1 MLKFKKSSYISL
13 PKKESSLPEGLW
25 MKCDGCGQMLYK
37 EDVVNNHY
45 SCYKCGKYFRLSTRK
60 RIRLIADKGSFQE
73 WDTGIESFDP
83 LAYPG
88 YPEKL
93 QALKERW
100 KLDEAVTTGQCTI
113 HGEETVLCIC
123 DAHFLM
129 GSMGYVV
136 GEKIT
141 RAVEKATERKLP
153 IIIFT
158 CSGGARMQEG
168 ISSLMQMAKTSAAL
182 KKHSDAGLLY
192 LTVLTDPTTGGVT
205 ASIAMLGDSI
215 LAEPGALVGFAG
227 PRVIEQTI
235 GQKLPEGFQRS
246 EFLVEHG
253 LIDGIIRRETMKDT
267 LGKLL
272 QMHHRVTK
280 EEALI
285 LTKLKVPQQK
295 LGKQEMEAWD
305 RVMIARSAQRPTA
318 LDYINEIFSDFEEFH
333 GDRHYGDD
341 GATVGG
347 IAYLDGCPVTV
358 IGQQK
363 GRTTKENIKRNFGM
377 PSPEGYRKALRLMKQ
392 AEKFHRPII
401 NFVDTPGAFCGL
413 EAEEHGQGEA
423 IARNL
428 MEMSSLKVPV
438 LTIVIGEGGSGGALA
453 LAVANEVWMM
463 ENATYTILSPEGFAS
478 ILWKDSK
485 RAAEAAG
492 LMKVTAGEL
501 LELKVID
508 KVIPEHQ
515 PASNENLLLLSKYMR
530 KNIRNF
536 LYENMDKSGE
546 TLATERYQRFRRM

>member
-1 MLKFKKSSYISL
+1 MLKFKKPTYISVSR
-13 PKKESSLPEGLW
+13 KEPELPEGLW
-25 MKCDGCGQMLYK
+25 MKCDGCGQMLFK

-45 SCYKCGKYFRLSTRK
+45 SCYKCGKYFRLTTKR
-60 RIRLIADKGSFQE
+60 RIRLVADKGTFE
-73 WDTGIESFDP
+73 PWDEGIENSNP
-83 LAYPG
+83 LDYPD
-88 YPEKL
+88 YPEKVES
-93 QALKERW
+93 LKERF
-100 KLDEAVTTGQCTI
+100 KLDEAVTTGKCRI
-113 HGEETVLCIC
+113 HGEETVLCVC
-123 DAHFLM
+123 DTRFLM

-141 RAVEKATERKLP
+141 RAVEKATEQKLP
-153 IIIFT
+153 VIIFT

-168 ISSLMQMAKTSAAL
+168 MVSLMQMAKTSAVL

-192 LTVLTDPTTGGVT
+192 ITVLTDPTTGGVT
-205 ASIAMLGDSI
+205 ASFAMLGDII

-253 LIDGIIRRETMKDT
+253 LIDGIIERQDMKDT

-272 QMHHRVTK
+272 QMHHKVDREDALIMTKLAIPKQTSKK
-280 EEALI
+280 EE
-285 LTKLKVPQQK
+285 
-295 LGKQEMEAWD
+295 MSAWE
-305 RVMIARSAQRPTA
+305 RVQTARSSERPTA
-318 LDYINEIFSDFEEFH
+318 LDFINEIFADFEEFH

-363 GRTTKENIKRNFGM
+363 GRTTKDNIKRNFGM

-392 AEKFHRPII
+392 AEKFGRPII
-401 NFVDTPGAFCGL
+401 NFIDTPGAFPGM

-428 MEMSSLKVPV
+428 FEMSALQVPV
-438 LTIVIGEGGSGGALA
+438 LSIVIGEGGSGGALA
-453 LAVANEVWMM
+453 LAVANEVWML

-478 ILWKDSK
+478 ILWKDSSK
-485 RAAEAAG
+485 APEAAA
-492 LMKVTAGEL
+492 LMKVTAN
-501 LELKVID
+501 ELKKMGIIE
-508 KVIPEHQ
+508 KVIPEST
-515 PASNENLLLLSKYMR
+515 PAAGDNLMMLCKLMR

-536 LYENMDKSGE
+536 INDNLDKPGE
-546 TLATERYQRFRRM
+546 QLAQERYMRFRNM